1 MNSSISIH
9 HCQLPSGT
17 VISPLPGGI
26 AEDPVAPTEMVR
38 PITGPLMDISDNF
51 DQTASVEVLVHAGD
65 VGMVREIIGDY
76 EIATAPIGLLGYK

>member
-1 MNSSISIH
+1 
-9 HCQLPSGT
+9 
-17 VISPLPGGI
+17 
-26 AEDPVAPTEMVR
+26 
-38 PITGPLMDISDNF
+38 MDISDNF